1 MKVSD
6 KTDFCLIE
14 SRLHAD
20 WQGEVW
26 LRNSNPD
33 QSYGISNNGEKCG
46 GKASKIHNSGRK
58 YRTKLIFA

>member
-20 WQGEVW
+20 WQGGVW

-33 QSYGISNNGEKCG
+33 HSYGISNKWGEMW
-46 GKASKIHNSGRK
+46 GKASNMN
-58 YRTKLIFA
+58 